1 MYRIIKCIVQ
11 GNQAHVKNT
20 DLRHLSCTVVMYK
33 HKSASPVLNVL
44 ITIHFIQVSALV
56 G

>member
-1 MYRIIKCIVQ
+1 MHEPKYVGAVFIFLK
-11 GNQAHVKNT
+11 
-20 DLRHLSCTVVMYK
+20 L
-33 HKSASPVLNVL
+33 L